1 MLRETID
8 TENVVPQLS
17 YNLLGSLVLAWKGM
31 GQFCEVVSHYKYI
44 HGAFV
49 PVFC

>member
-1 MLRETID
+1 MD

-31 GQFCEVVSHYKYI
+31 GQFYEVVSHYKDI
-44 HGAFV
+44 RSAFV